1 MNLGFPLFPETASDI
16 ARQVDAI
23 YFFGLAVAGFFSLL
37 VAGLIFYLASRYRR
51 TPDNQ
56 VGQRDTAPMWLEIT
70 WSVVPLVILL
80 VMFGWGAKVF
90 VATQRVP
97 PDAVE
102 YFVTGKQWMWKF
114 QHPEGRREIN
124 NLHVP
129 VGQRIKLTMT
139 SEDVIHSVFVPAFRV
154 KKDVLPG
161 RYTTLWFEATTPGT
175 YRMFCNEYC
184 GVEHSLMSGSI
195 IVMEARDYQR
205 WLSEGDRGAT
215 APSAGAA
222 VFVAQAC
229 DRCHLEDSEARAPR
243 LNGLFGRERAFV
255 DGTTVMADDNYLRE
269 SILNPRAQVVT
280 GYNPIMPTYQGRVT
294 EQELFELIAYI
305 KALAP
310 VGGGAP

>member
-1 MNLGFPLFPETASDI
+1 
-16 ARQVDAI
+16 
-23 YFFGLAVAGFFSLL
+23 
-37 VAGLIFYLASRYRR
+37 
-51 TPDNQ
+51 
-56 VGQRDTAPMWLEIT
+56 MWLEIT
-70 WSVVPLVILL
+70 WTVVPFVILL
-80 VMFGWGAKVF
+80 VMFGWGTRVF
-90 VATQRVP
+90 FATQRVP

-129 VGQRIKLTMT
+129 VGQKIKLTMT
-139 SEDVIHSVFVPAFRV
+139 SEDVVHSVFVPAFRI

-175 YRMFCNEYC
+175 YQLFCNEYC
-184 GVEHSLMSGSI
+184 GVEHSLMSGSVV
-195 IVMEARDYQR
+195 VMEARDYQA
-205 WLSEGDRGAT
+205 WLSEGGDSGAP

-222 VFVAQAC
+222 VFAAQTC

-255 DGTTVMADDNYLRE
+255 DGTTAEADDNYLRE
-269 SILNPRAQVVT
+269 SILNPRERVVD

-305 KALAP
+305 KALP
-310 VGGGAP
+310 PTGGGAP